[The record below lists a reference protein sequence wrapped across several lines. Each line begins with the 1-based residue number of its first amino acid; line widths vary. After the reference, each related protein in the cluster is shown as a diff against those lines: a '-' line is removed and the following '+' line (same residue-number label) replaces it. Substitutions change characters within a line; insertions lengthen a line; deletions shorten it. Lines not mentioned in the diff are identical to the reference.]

1 MKKLLTHLSFFAA
14 ALMVMGATVTAS
26 YADGM
31 ADIKA
36 RQALMKAIGSE
47 MKAIGAIA
55 KGQGDASKLAG
66 HTNELAALAKK
77 SAASFPAGSGPE
89 AGETRAKANI
99 WTDTANFAK
108 VNAAFVSTTEALA
121 AAGASGDLKAVGA
134 AMGMVGKDGC
144 GACHKTYRA
153 KKS

>member
-1 MKKLLTHLSFFAA
+1 MKKLLTHLSLFAA
-14 ALMVMGATVTAS
+14 ALIVMGATITPS

-36 RQALMKAIGSE
+36 RQALMKAIGGE
-47 MKAIGAIA
+47 MKAIGGIV
-55 KGQGDASKLAG
+55 KGNGDASMLG
-66 HTNELAALAKK
+66 SHTKKLAALAKE
-77 SAASFPAGSGPE
+77 SATAYPAGSGPD

-99 WTDTANFAK
+99 WTDTAGFAK
-108 VNAAFVSTTEALA
+108 VTAAFISSTEALA
-121 AAGASGDLKAVGA
+121 AAGMSGDMKAVGA
-134 AMGMVGKDGC
+134 AMGMVGKNAC